1 MVEPFIG
8 EIRIFAGTFAPEGWL
23 FCNGQS
29 LPISKYTPLF
39 AIIGAKY
46 GGDGRKNFLLPDL
59 RGRVPIGRGQ
69 GPGLTNQTIGK
80 SGGINA
86 VTLNPSQIPS
96 HTHSVNGTNAKATSS
111 DPAGRIWAKATGTSL
126 YATTNNSPVP
136 MSANVLGVSGSS
148 SIISHNNVQPCLGI
162 NFIIAWGGVSP
173 I

>member
-1 MVEPFIG
+1 MEVPFIG

-29 LPISKYTPLF
+29 LSISEYTSFF
-39 AIIGAKY
+39 AVIGAKY
-46 GGDGRKNFLLPDL
+46 GGEGREKFSLPDL
-59 RGRVPIGRGQ
+59 RGRAPMGC
-69 GPGLTNQTIGK
+69 PGLTNQTIGK
-80 SGGINA
+80 SEGINA

-96 HTHSVNGTNAKATSS
+96 HTHSVNGTNAKATSN

-136 MSANVLGVSGSS
+136 MNANALGVSGSS

-162 NFIIAWGGVSP
+162 NFIIAWDGVFP